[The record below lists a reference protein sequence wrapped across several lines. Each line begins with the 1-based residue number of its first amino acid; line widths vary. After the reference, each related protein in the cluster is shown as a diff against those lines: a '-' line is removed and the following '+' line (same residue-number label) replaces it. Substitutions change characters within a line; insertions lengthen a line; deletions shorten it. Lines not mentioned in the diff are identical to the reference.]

1 MAHEL
6 APFVVVE
13 LGYCRQQFFVRVG
26 TTPLSQ
32 NIYHDWTVAMAWE
45 GSESLKGWYVDDDDK
60 VARINRRAQA
70 FKRRVQRFAKRSGLT
85 KELGGARFAEDLY
98 YAAVVTLV
106 DDGVVSKWVR
116 RRDVWGGPKAQ
127 AAEWGFASGSDM
139 YWMEKLAVSFLGP
152 YFGAIDEHSGL
163 PVEKQLEVLRRV
175 RFVGPDAAPQPRW
188 SVHRNLEALQTMVDV
203 TTQSDYFRGRA
214 AQVWIV
220 VMVQVA
226 CGQMTTDDA
235 ILPDT
240 RLLELVHG
248 SGSLPD
254 GAEGLSME
262 QYEVLSE
269 CCDGARMH
277 RDWPEREGRDTPPT
291 LSKYRDITPEVTLEW
306 KLKARWKTIT
316 FDTTE
321 RELAV
326 RDIGFRAEQPQNSV
340 AYKEAVL
347 PTILREVDDENA
359 GPPYHIHSCG
369 CLNGRFEL
377 KATNEHTDCAEA
389 HTVPALVCSELHE
402 GDVVRDS
409 CCGYLPPFG
418 DRGEAAHACDVA
430 AFRPRAN
437 RESENLHYAG
447 EHAEVGLMI
456 AHHANTTAQQRA
468 RMVNVDI
475 CAGSQSQR
483 KAVLLLNVLT
493 ISFDNRMSVD
503 TAGTIMTNVEVD
515 ATLDLYDAVA
525 TALHS
530 RGIAMSRI
538 AMATLS
544 SDCKTTGTVTAKH
557 YRYASGKPRPTKKG
571 KEAAA
576 ADLVMR
582 RTLELVKRLRCERVL
597 LTQTQQP

>member
-1 MAHEL
+1 VAHEL
-6 APFVVVE
+6 ALLVVVE
-13 LGYCRQQFFVRVG
+13 LEYCRQQFFIRVRP
-26 TTPLSQ
+26 TSLSQ
-32 NIYHDWTVAMAWE
+32 DIYHDWTVAMAWS
-45 GSESLKGWYVDDDDK
+45 GAESLKGWYVDDNDK

-70 FKRRVQRFAKRSGLT
+70 FRRRVQRFAARCGF
-85 KELGGARFAEDLY
+85 ERANGGSCFAEDLY
-98 YAAVVTLV
+98 YAAVATLV

-116 RRDVWGGPKAQ
+116 RRDVHGGPMAQ

-139 YWMEKLAVSFLGP
+139 YWMEKLAVGFLGP
-152 YFGAIDEHSGL
+152 YTGAIDEHSGL

-203 TTQSDYFRGRA
+203 TTQSGYFRGKA

-220 VMVQVA
+220 IMVQVA

-248 SGSLPD
+248 SDSLPD

-269 CCDGARMH
+269 CRDGARMY

-291 LSKYRDITPEVTLEW
+291 LSKYRDITPEITLEW
-306 KLKARWKTIT
+306 KLKARWKTVT
-316 FDTTE
+316 FDTTD

-326 RDIGFRAEQPQNSV
+326 RVIGFRAEQPQNSV
-340 AYKEAVL
+340 AYNEAVL

-359 GPPYHIHSCG
+359 GPPYHMHSCG
-369 CLNGRFEL
+369 CLNGRFERC
-377 KATNEHTDCAEA
+377 ASDEFTDCEEA
-389 HTVPALVCSELHE
+389 HTVPALVCSELHQ

-430 AFRPRAN
+430 AFRPRPN
-437 RESENLHYAG
+437 RESENLHYVG
-447 EHAEVGLMI
+447 EHAEIGLMI
-456 AHHANTTAQQRA
+456 AHHAYTTEQQRM
-468 RMVNVDI
+468 RMVNLDI

-483 KAVLLLNVLT
+483 KAMLLLNVLT
-493 ISFDNRMSVD
+493 ISFDSRVSVD
-503 TAGTIMTNVEVD
+503 TAGTIMTNVGVD

-538 AMATLS
+538 AMVTLS

-557 YRYASGKPRPTKKG
+557 YRYPSGEPRPTEKG

-582 RTLELVKRLRCERVL
+582 RTLELVKRLRRERVL
-597 LTQTQQP
+597 LKTQQP